1 MLKLRVVNLPINEH
15 DDDDDD
21 VSDKQTQTYT

>member
-1 MLKLRVVNLPINEH
+1 MFKLRVVNLPINEH

-21 VSDKQTQTYT
+21 DVSDKQTQT